1 MVTEVDV
8 ISVGRRPGHY
18 DVQVMGR
25 PLLWLPKDLAS
36 VNALLPS
43 VRITELE
50 ESFYCSGNFAGR
62 GHHDVDVDYRFGR
75 QSRNGCAAHVLQHPV
90 RR

>member
-1 MVTEVDV
+1 M
-8 ISVGRRPGHY
+8 
-18 DVQVMGR
+18 MGR
-25 PLLWLPKDLAS
+25 PLLCLPKDLAS

-50 ESFYCSGNFAGR
+50 ESFYCRRNFAGR